1 VAVHQLAL
9 TRTEQDRRVV
19 ARWQEHYDAQ
29 SPSLP
34 ARLGGALAIALARAW
49 IALFR
54 HRHEDAALRRAR
66 SLLGPALDRS
76 QRDGLQLYVARLLVL
91 EAVVLHE
98 QGEADA
104 ALISLE
110 RALELAAPEEYLR
123 SFLDLGEPA
132 EAVVRGALERQRL
145 SEPTAGYVRR
155 LLSRFRAAPPISPS
169 PPRAEL
175 PVDALTQREM
185 EVLQLI
191 ADGLSNREIGERLF
205 LALSTVKG
213 HARIIFDKLQVRRR
227 TEAVARARELGLL

>member
-1 VAVHQLAL
+1 
-9 TRTEQDRRVV
+9 
-19 ARWQEHYDAQ
+19 
-29 SPSLP
+29 
-34 ARLGGALAIALARAW
+34 
-49 IALFR
+49 
-54 HRHEDAALRRAR
+54 
-66 SLLGPALDRS
+66 LLGPALARS
-76 QRDGLQLYVARLLVL
+76 QRDGLQLYVARLLIL
-91 EAVVLHE
+91 DAVVLHE

-104 ALISLE
+104 ALVPLE

-132 EAVVRGALERQRL
+132 EAVVRGAIERQRL
-145 SEPTAGYVRR
+145 SEPTAGYARR
-155 LLSRFRAAPPISPS
+155 LLSRFRAASPISPIS
-169 PPRAEL
+169 PRAEL

-191 ADGLSNREIGERLF
+191 AAGLSNREIGERLF